1 MSGRP
6 PTCLIAVS
14 SHGFGHLSQV
24 TPVINAADNSVR
36 DRGLDTVQWIIRTT
50 IEASQIRSRIRPTVR
65 IDLDS
70 DDFGMVMRDA
80 FSVDLPASLARY
92 AQQHNDWERHVD
104 GVAHHLSRLEVD
116 TVLAD
121 VPYLTLAA
129 AARAGIRSLAICSL
143 NWADILLA
151 CVSSNPEALRQAGI
165 SARAFDQM
173 LDHMR
178 DAYNS
183 AQVFLQPTPSMA
195 MTSLHRT
202 LRIGPVC
209 EPPEGPGRE
218 VLQQLVEHHGHTQ
231 PGWFVLVSMGGIPT
245 KLDLKTWPTH
255 CLGKPVYYLVAPNLL
270 GEHAHAIST
279 QAPGL
284 SFANL
289 FASCDLFIGKPGY
302 GTFVEAACS
311 GTPLIYV
318 ERSEWAEAKALT
330 DWIHVHGQARAM
342 TLSQLAS
349 KRLAQCMSELLL
361 AGRFSPIQPSGNA
374 QAANQLLQTLFNPKH
389 SASNQGAPY
398 QSVS

>member
-1 MSGRP
+1 MSGCAP
-6 PTCLIAVS
+6 SCLIAVS

-24 TPVINAADNSVR
+24 TPVINTADKIIHDR
-36 DRGLDTVQWIIRTT
+36 DLDPVQWTVRTT
-50 IEASQIRSRIRPTVR
+50 IEASQVRSRIVPKVR

-70 DDFGMVMRDA
+70 DDFGMVMLDA

-92 AQQHNDWERHVD
+92 AQQHKDWERHVD
-104 GVAHHLSRLEVD
+104 RVAQHLSQLGID

-129 AARAGIRSLAICSL
+129 AAKAGIRSLAICSL

-151 CVSSNPEALRQAGI
+151 CVSNDAGALRQADM
-165 SARAFDQM
+165 SVRAFDQI
-173 LDHMR
+173 LEHMR

-183 AQVFLQPTPSMA
+183 AHVFLQPAPSMA
-195 MTSLHRT
+195 MTTLHKT
-202 LRIGPVC
+202 LHIGPVC

-218 VLQQLVEHHGHTQ
+218 ALQELVERQGHKQ

-245 KLDLKTWPTH
+245 QLNLKTWPTH
-255 CLGKPVYYLVAPNLL
+255 CLGKPVYYLVAPNLV
-270 GEHAHAIST
+270 GEHAHAVST

-311 GTPLIYV
+311 GTPLIYL
-318 ERSEWAEAKALT
+318 ERSGWAEAKALT
-330 DWIHVHGQARAM
+330 GWIEVHGRARAM
-342 TLSQLAS
+342 TLSQLES

-361 AGRFSPIQPSGNA
+361 AGRFSPIQPSGNI
-374 QAANQLLQTLFNPKH
+374 QAANPLLQVLFGSKQ
-389 SASNQGAPY
+389 SAPY
-398 QSVS
+398 QSVN